1 MSLKDMTKSQVLQK
15 QFQQAVSRLNEVLK
29 EEKTDIVRDSAIKR
43 FEFTFDLAW
52 KLLKALLEE
61 EKGVI
66 CASPK
71 DCFREAYKNGIIS
84 YDEYF
89 LEMTNWRNE
98 IVHSYNQ
105 EFADFIYEQL
115 PEALKHFQSLEKKI
129 PFSIS

>member
-1 MSLKDMTKSQVLQK
+1 MTKLKVLQK
-15 QFQQAVSRLNEVLK
+15 QYQQAVCRLDEALK
-29 EEKTDIVRDSAIKR
+29 EEKSEIVRDSAIKR
-43 FEFTFDLAW
+43 FELTFDLCW

-66 CASPK
+66 CTSPK
-71 DCFREAYKNGIIS
+71 DCFREAYKNGIIG

-89 LEMTNWRNE
+89 LQMTGWRNE

-115 PEALKHFQSLEKKI
+115 PKALTHFQSLEKQI
-129 PFSIS
+129 PFFTS

>member
-1 MSLKDMTKSQVLQK
+1 MTKLKVLEK
-15 QFQQAVSRLNEVLK
+15 QYQQAVRRLDEVLK
-29 EEKTDIVRDSAIKR
+29 EKKSDIVRDSAIKR
-43 FEFTFDLAW
+43 FEFTFDLSW

-71 DCFREAYKNGIIS
+71 DCFREAYKNGIIG

-89 LEMTNWRNE
+89 LKMTDWRNE
-98 IVHSYNQ
+98 IVHSYSQ

-115 PEALKHFQSLEKKI
+115 PEALEHFQSLEKKI
-129 PFSIS
+129 PFSTS